1 MFRTLIAAAIV
12 STALAGA
19 TVAVAQAPTP
29 AKVADTAKGKALVD
43 QKGMTLY
50 VFDKD
55 TAGKSAC
62 NGPCATN
69 WPPLMASGDANA
81 SGDWTVVT
89 RDDGAKQ
96 WAYKGKPLYT
106 WVKDTKPGEVTGDGV
121 QGAWHIA
128 TP

>member
-1 MFRTLIAAAIV
+1 MLMKTRAATVLAL
-12 STALAGA
+12 ALAGA
-19 TVAVAQAPTP
+19 TAADAQAPLP

-43 QKGMTLY
+43 AKGMTLY
-50 VFDKD
+50 VFDRD

-62 NGPCATN
+62 NGQCAAN
-69 WPPLMASGDANA
+69 WPPLTAASGAAA

-106 WVKDTKPGEVTGDGV
+106 WAKDTKAGDMTGDGV
-121 QGAWHIA
+121 NNVWHIA
-128 TP
+128 QP